1 MHDREVYLNKVTIT
15 LCQFIVIWFIFIMA
29 LHIKMNGEKYIL
41 PPFKKNWI
49 CLFRQS
55 NNKKLNL
62 MKKL

>member
-41 PPFKKNWI
+41 PPFKKIGYVYSDSQIIKN
-49 CLFRQS
+49 
-55 NNKKLNL
+55 
-62 MKKL
+62 